1 MKYRYG
7 YVATREPEGGFTIHF
22 PGLPGANSQADDA
35 DEIQFMADDCLLT
48 LLRSFVIDH
57 EDIPRPT
64 GAIKDAPAAEGTIAR
79 VAELAPVAAA
89 KVALYEAM
97 REAGVSNVALAR
109 ALKCNERA
117 VRRLLDLRHR
127 SHIGSVIAGL
137 RVLGK
142 IVSLDVHN
150 SGRSV
155 GRTEG
160 TVLTRHGL

>member
-7 YVATREPEGGFTIHF
+7 FVVTPEPEGGFTIHF
-22 PGLPGANSQADDA
+22 PDVPGANSQADD
-35 DEIQFMADDCLLT
+35 DSQIQAMADDCLIAMI
-48 LLRSFVIDH
+48 SAHIADK
-57 EDIPRPT
+57 DAIPRPT
-64 GAIKDAPAAEGTIAR
+64 GAVKVGAGALPG
-79 VAELAPVAAA
+79 VSELAPVAAA

-127 SHIGSVIAGL
+127 SHIESVIAGL

-142 IVSLDVHN
+142 IVSLDVRN
-150 SGRSV
+150 SGHAV
-155 GRTEG
+155 GRTDN
-160 TVLTRHGL
+160 TVFGRDGL

>member
-7 YVATREPEGGFTIHF
+7 YVASPEPEGGFTIHF
-22 PGLPGANSQADDA
+22 PGVPGAISQADDGGQ
-35 DEIQFMADDCLLT
+35 IQAMADDCLIAMIGAHI
-48 LLRSFVIDH
+48 VDK
-57 EDIPRPT
+57 DAIPRPT
-64 GAIKDAPAAEGTIAR
+64 GAVKAEAGTLPG
-79 VAELAPVAAA
+79 VAELPALAVA

-97 REAGVSNVALAR
+97 RADGVSNVALAR
-109 ALKCNERA
+109 ALGCNERA
-117 VRRLLDLRHR
+117 VRRLLDLDHR

-150 SGRSV
+150 SGHSV